1 MQKSYKLIDAE
12 EVGQT
17 FTKVGNMYELKNDS
31 TGEIIFSGTDTEDGF
46 RFNQKI
52 GKEMDY
58 YTLNG
63 LKLFLEMIEKCDGMI
78 FEKYSLYEKVKL

>member
-1 MQKSYKLIDAE
+1 MQKSFKIIDTE
-12 EVGQT
+12 DLGQT
-17 FTKVGNMYELKNDS
+17 FTKIGNMYELKNDS
-31 TGEIIFSGTDTEDGF
+31 TGEIIFSGIDTEDGF

-52 GKEMDY
+52 GKEVDY
-58 YTLNG
+58 YTLDA